1 MTETIDYP
9 DFVRPVAQ
17 AESDTVLHAYSVL
30 AGNAQYSFG
39 PFDVSQAA
47 MVRGIFYASLASG
60 DIANLTFLWSNGTD
74 YVAQDDLTFPAMID
88 VVNEAQNCFGIK
100 PKGTLLTVILHVV
113 HATNTPGFGLY
124 ASTRAGD
131 SRELYNVNGV
141 GRVLADTGTQPIGA
155 GATVNLVTQPVAR
168 AVALRGRVNGPNG
181 VITLGVNYGGV
192 IGPYGLAIVF
202 RQALTSGADV
212 NEIIEVPPLAL
223 TVGVQNLDTAAHS
236 YNVSLVD
243 VS

>member
-30 AGNAQYSFG
+30 SGQAQYTFG
-39 PFDVSQAA
+39 PFDVSQAV

-60 DIANLTFLWSNGTD
+60 DVANITFLWSNGTD
-74 YVAQDDLTFPAMID
+74 YVAQDDMTFPAMLD
-88 VVNEAQNCFGIK
+88 VVNEAQNCFGLR
-100 PKGTLLTVILHVV
+100 PKGTLLTAIVHVV

-131 SRELYNVNGV
+131 SIELYNVNGL

-155 GATVNLVTQPVAR
+155 GATVNLITQPVAR
-168 AVALRGRVNGPNG
+168 AVALRGRVNGTNW
-181 VITLGVNYGGV
+181 VMTLGVNYGGV
-192 IGPYGLAIVF
+192 IGPAAVALVF
-202 RQALTSGADV
+202 RYPSTSANDV

-223 TVGVQNLDTAAHS
+223 TVGIQNLDTAAHS
-236 YNVSLVD
+236 YNVALVD